1 MKNPIKS
8 LVAKIG
14 VPATIGLLL
23 ITGIGL
29 GALVNIISNS
39 LQATITTKIPLETKF
54 TDVSDRL
61 KIQEDGTVIG
71 TVYGGDTIWYRTETT
86 NHANNPIARYPVTI
100 LSSDKGLS
108 AGLYEIEQVIY
119 ADANYPNGIDITN
132 YLYCVDT
139 DGSLIQLRSCSAKG
153 VDEPIEI
160 FFDNNGDGKAQPYEI
175 KAGETLWNSITI
187 KLSPA
192 LAEQTIHLQYE
203 EHFKL
208 P

>member
-8 LVAKIG
+8 LVARIG

-61 KIQEDGTVIG
+61 SIQNNETIIG
-71 TVYGGDTIWYRTETT
+71 TVYGGDTIWYRTETI

-108 AGLYEIEQVIY
+108 AGLYEIEKVIY
-119 ADANYPNGIDITN
+119 KDANGEWDITN
-132 YLYCVDT
+132 MLYCVNPNGT
-139 DGSLIQLRSCSAKG
+139 LTQLRSCPAKG
-153 VDEPIEI
+153 FDEPIEI
-160 FFDNNGDGKAQPYEI
+160 FFDNNGDGNAQPYTI
-175 KAGETLWNSITI
+175 KAGETLWNNITI

-192 LAEQTIHLQYE
+192 LAEQTIHLKYE
-203 EHFKL
+203 EHFSL